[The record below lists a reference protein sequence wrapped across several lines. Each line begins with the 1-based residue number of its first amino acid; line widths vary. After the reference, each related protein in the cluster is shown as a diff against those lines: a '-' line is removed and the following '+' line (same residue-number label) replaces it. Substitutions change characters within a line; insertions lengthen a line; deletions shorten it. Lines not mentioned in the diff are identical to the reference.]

1 MSQRVCSAYLLPRA
15 WIYGGIPFSA
25 PLGLCT
31 PLLFFKF
38 ITFPIIFNNIH
49 WDKCSTK
56 KMEKIGIFKIF
67 FSWSLKGPKLKLQY
81 FSHLMGRADPLE
93 KTEGK
98 RTGWQRMRWSGGI
111 TDWMDMNLSS
121 SGRQGSTGKPGVLQ
135 SSGSQRVRHN
145 LVASIID
152 KEFTSYTKL

>member
-1 MSQRVCSAYLLPRA
+1 MSLRWWGAYCLGHVSPQTCFTLTYSWAWPWWLQMQKQKREQAAYSFWSYSLQMSSTWTTLQACHIPRAYTWPCLLTFPEKTHKFSVRLSQTMSQRVCSAYLLPRA

-67 FSWSLKGPKLKLQY
+67 FS
-81 FSHLMGRADPLE
+81 
-93 KTEGK
+93 
-98 RTGWQRMRWSGGI
+98 
-111 TDWMDMNLSS
+111 
-121 SGRQGSTGKPGVLQ
+121 
-135 SSGSQRVRHN
+135 
-145 LVASIID
+145 
-152 KEFTSYTKL
+152 